1 MPKFQVVRKDLKG
14 RYFIMEEYTK
24 VLREYLQGRRNI
36 TKRVY
41 KVISRDYRAIMN
53 GKMTW
58 TSLEN
63 QISKGGAN

>member
-1 MPKFQVVRKDLKG
+1 
-14 RYFIMEEYTK
+14 MEEYTK

-41 KVISRDYRAIMN
+41 KVISRAYRAIMN
-53 GKMTW
+53 GRMTW